1 MNFTWF
7 ASAFDTDDWLY
18 RVLTIVQM
26 GGVLVLAAGVHDAMV
41 SFDYAVVTWGYVIMR
56 LAMVAQWLRAAASDP
71 SQLAHAWLITG
82 PPGSGRSTL
91 AHAFAAALIAEP
103 GDENAMRQVM
113 ARTHPDLA
121 ALRTEGVIIS
131 IKDARSLV
139 ERSYFS
145 PSLGRYRV
153 MVMEDA
159 DRMVERTSNVLLKAL
174 EEPPEQTVWIL
185 CAPSDADLLPT
196 IRSRVRILR
205 LREPDVADVARLIVQ
220 RTGVDEAIAEQ
231 SARLAQRHIGM
242 AQRLATDAASRER
255 RDRTL
260 RGVLRVRGVGDAVE
274 VAASIVQSA
283 TDDAKALTATRDEGE
298 REALLRTLGV
308 APGGAVPPAVRS
320 QVSALEDE
328 QKRRATRSLRDGIDR
343 VLTDLESL
351 YRDTLMRQFG
361 RDTDLINRELT
372 SEIDAMAAAWT
383 PQHTLTVLDAIA
395 LTRTNL
401 QGNAAPALALESMLI
416 TVATGRP
423 Q

>member
-1 MNFTWF
+1 MT
-7 ASAFDTDDWLY
+7 SAALDTLPWGEVWGQDD
-18 RVLTIVQM
+18 
-26 GGVLVLAAGVHDAMV
+26 
-41 SFDYAVVTWGYVIMR
+41 AVR
-56 LAMVAQWLRAAASDP
+56 QLQAAASDP
-71 SQLAHAWLITG
+71 AQLAHAWLITG

-91 AHAFAAALIAEP
+91 AYAFAAALIAEP
-103 GDENAMRQVM
+103 GDEAAMRQVV
-113 ARTHPDLA
+113 ARTHPDLT

-131 IKDARSLV
+131 IKDARALV

-220 RTGVDEAIAEQ
+220 RTGVSEAVAEQ

-255 RDRTL
+255 RDQTL
-260 RGVLRVRGVGDAVE
+260 RGVLSVRGVGDAVE
-274 VAASIVQSA
+274 VAARIVALA
-283 TDDAKALTATRDEGE
+283 TEDAKALTAERDETE
-298 REALLRTLGV
+298 RETLLRTLGV
-308 APGGAVPPAVRS
+308 TPGSPVPPAVRG
-320 QVSALEDE
+320 QLSALEDE

-351 YRDTLMRQFG
+351 YRDTLMWQFG
-361 RDTDLINRELT
+361 RETDLINRELT
-372 SEIDAMAAAWT
+372 AEIEGLAAAWA
-383 PQHTLTVLDAIA
+383 PQRTLAVLDAIA

>member
-1 MNFTWF
+1 MTI
-7 ASAFDTDDWLY
+7 AAPQ
-18 RVLTIVQM
+18 VLP
-26 GGVLVLAAGVHDAMV
+26 
-41 SFDYAVVTWGYVIMR
+41 WGDVWGQDE
-56 LAMVAQWLRAAASDP
+56 AVAQLRGAASDP
-71 SQLAHAWLITG
+71 GQLAHAWLITG

-91 AHAFAAALIAEP
+91 AYAFAAALIAEP
-103 GDENAMRQVM
+103 GDEAAMRQVL
-113 ARTHPDLA
+113 AGTHPDLT

-131 IKDARSLV
+131 IKDARALV

-205 LREPDVADVARLIVQ
+205 LREPEVADVARLIVQ
-220 RTGVDEAIAEQ
+220 RTGVSEAVAEQ

-255 RDRTL
+255 REQTL
-260 RGVLRVRGVGDAVE
+260 RGVLGVRGVGDAVE
-274 VAASIVQSA
+274 VAARIVQLA
-283 TDDAKALTATRDEGE
+283 TEDAKALTASRDESE

-308 APGGAVPPAVRS
+308 TPGGAVPPAVRG
-320 QVSALEDE
+320 QLSALEDD

-343 VLTDLESL
+343 VLTDVESL

-361 RDTDLINRELT
+361 QETDLINVELASDVEALAT
-372 SEIDAMAAAWT
+372 AWT
-383 PQHTLTVLDAIA
+383 PQRTLTVIDAIA
-395 LTRTNL
+395 VTRENL
-401 QGNAAPALALESMLI
+401 QQNAAPALALESMLI
-416 TVATGRP
+416 TVATGRAM
-423 Q
+423 